1 MSRPGLDDIYRARER
16 IRPFARRT
24 PLLPSSWLAGLCGAD
39 VRLKLES
46 LQVTHSFKIRG
57 ALNAIAALT
66 AAAGPDFSVVTASA
80 GNHGVA
86 LAYAAHVA
94 RVPVTI
100 FTPANAPATKLRAI
114 ARHGATLHST
124 ALDYDDAE
132 RRALAYAAE
141 YGAMYVSPYNHPEVI
156 AGAGTVGLEVVDELP
171 DADTILVPVGGGGLV
186 SGIALAA
193 KGARPGVRVVGVE
206 AANNPV
212 FARSLAAGTITHID
226 VLPTIADGL
235 GGNLEPASITFEIV
249 RELVDD
255 VIAVSESELR
265 EAIRGLAAHEHLIA
279 EGAGAPA
286 IAALMSGRVDVA
298 GRRAVAIVSGANVDV
313 GLLAEVLAEEDRP

>member
-39 VRLKLES
+39 VHLKLES

-171 DADTILVPVGGGGLV
+171 DADTVLVPVGGGGLV

-212 FARSLAAGTITHID
+212 FARSLAAGAITHID

-235 GGNLEPASITFEIV
+235 GGNLEPGSITFEIV

-298 GRRAVAIVSGANVDV
+298 GRRVVAIVSGANVDV
-313 GLLAEVLAEEDRP
+313 GLLAEVFAEEDRP